1 MDKFQLPEEVLQMNE
16 TLKRN
21 PHLTEGMGPVH
32 LLSVPGRKSGK
43 LRATP
48 VSPLE
53 YDGER
58 WLVAGFGGA
67 DWVKN
72 IRFSGWGI
80 LTKGARTERITVIE
94 VPTEERAPILQAFMQ
109 YIPGGRFA
117 FPVGPD
123 EPLAAFAAIASNHPI
138 FRITT
143 ATPVASIEEGTHV
156 KQENDMK

>member
-21 PHLTEGMGPVH
+21 PQLTEGMGPVH
-32 LLSVPGRKSGK
+32 LLSVPGRRSGA

-53 YDGER
+53 YKGER
-58 WLVAGFGGA
+58 WLVAGFGSA

-72 IRFSGWGI
+72 LRASGWGI
-80 LTKGARTERITVIE
+80 LTKGTRNERITVIE
-94 VPTEERAPILQAFMQ
+94 VPREERAPILQAFMQ

-123 EPLAAFAAIASNHPI
+123 EPLEAFAAVADNHPI
-138 FRITT
+138 FRITA
-143 ATPVASIEEGTHV
+143 ATRVSSIEEAASH
-156 KQENDMK
+156 